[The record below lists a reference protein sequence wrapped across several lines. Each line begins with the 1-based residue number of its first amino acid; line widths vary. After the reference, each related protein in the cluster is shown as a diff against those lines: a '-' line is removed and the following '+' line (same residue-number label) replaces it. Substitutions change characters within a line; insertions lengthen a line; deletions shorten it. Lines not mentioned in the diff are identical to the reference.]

1 MYGVEVA
8 TYTRSVQKKKIETLR
23 RLAVTASYQKE
34 RSLTPPTTEAARKQR
49 KRYKGKGHRNLRRRS

>member
-34 RSLTPPTTEAARKQR
+34 RSLIPPNTDAAR
-49 KRYKGKGHRNLRRRS
+49 